1 MAIQAVPLLLA
12 GGKLGLKAL
21 PIIGSVAG
29 AIPGLRRG
37 NLGEAALGAGMGA
50 LTGGLGTGGA
60 IKGVT
65 KAGMRMAGSKGLQSL
80 IGTTAGQLGGLGT
93 QKAVMSALTPAALTK
108 AARVGIPL
116 AGIAGVAKVA
126 GGGMGGGSGM
136 GGGAGMGMGGYGSG
150 MGIGGLAGGGA
161 GLIGYGSV
169 RGEPMGGMPL
179 PMGMGPYGNIGPTG
193 LPLDVLSPLGVD
205 AGRRLRTIKDAEAL
219 RDAQNI
225 VLPTIRKFSEQAK
238 KDDFSRSI
246 AARGIAQNI
255 ATNAALT
262 EGMAKAT
269 RDMGVRAADL
279 AGQGLITQYNY

>member
-60 IKGVT
+60 IKGLT

-126 GGGMGGGSGM
+126 SGGIGGGSRMGGGS
-136 GGGAGMGMGGYGSG
+136 GMGGYGSG
-150 MGIGGLAGGGA
+150 MGLGGLAGGGA
-161 GLIGYGSV
+161 GLLGYGSV

-179 PMGMGPYGNIGPTG
+179 PVGMGPYGNIGPTG

>member
-12 GGKLGLKAL
+12 GGKLGLKLL
-21 PIIGSVAG
+21 PAIGAVAG
-29 AIPGLRRG
+29 AAPGIRRG
-37 NLGEAALGAGMGA
+37 NLGEALLGGGMGA
-50 LTGGLGTGGA
+50 LTGGLGTAGA
-60 IKGVT
+60 IKGLT
-65 KAGMRMAGSKGLQSL
+65 KGGMRLAGSKGLQSL

-136 GGGAGMGMGGYGSG
+136 GGGMGMGGYGSNMG
-150 MGIGGLAGGGA
+150 MGGLAGGGL
-161 GLIGYGSV
+161 GLLGYGSV

-193 LPLDVLSPLGVD
+193 LPLDVLSPLGID

-246 AARGIAQNI
+246 ASRGIAQNI

>member
-126 GGGMGGGSGM
+126 GGGMGGGSGL

-150 MGIGGLAGGGA
+150 MGLGGLAGGGA
-161 GLIGYGSV
+161 GLLGYGSV

-246 AARGIAQNI
+246 ASRGIAQNI